1 MKRQSTTARLLRNI
15 NRSAVLDLVRSGE
28 PLSRAGIA
36 RQLGLSLPTV
46 IRVVDE
52 LAADGLVRESGAAV
66 STGGRPGALVEFAG
80 AASTVVGVDVGGTK
94 MLGAVAD
101 LCGHVVHE
109 EYCAH
114 PADATPDDYL
124 QELCGLSERLLEV
137 AADDGRRVRG
147 IGVGVPATVAVPAG
161 IVHWAPAVGWRDLPL
176 RALLTQRFD
185 LPVFVE
191 NDVNLM
197 TLGELGFGAGR
208 GLKNLA
214 LIAVGTGIGA
224 GIVVGGALYR
234 GAHHMAGEIGYL
246 PPGVEFLGR
255 RYPGFGAL
263 EGLAS
268 GAGIE
273 QRAITLAETLDLPV
287 SAASL
292 TAAGV
297 FAAARDGVAWASQLV
312 AETADYLALAIAS
325 LSIVLDPELVVLGGG
340 LAGSADLLVDPIC
353 ARLDG
358 VLLQMPPLVPSPLGR
373 NAAALG
379 AIMLVL
385 HGTSEAVVVQQVV

>member
-1 MKRQSTTARLLRNI
+1 MKRQSTTARLLRSI
-15 NRSAVLDLVRSGE
+15 NRSAVLDLVRSGA
-28 PLSRAGIA
+28 PFSRADLA
-36 RQLGLSLPTV
+36 RRLDLSLPTV

-52 LAADGLVRESGAAV
+52 LAADGLVRESGAVV

-80 AASTVVGVDVGGTK
+80 AASTVIGVDIGGTK
-94 MLGAVAD
+94 MMGAVAD
-101 LCGHVVHE
+101 LCGHVVYE
-109 EYCAH
+109 EYCPH
-114 PADATPDDYL
+114 PPDATPDDFL
-124 QELCGLSERLLEV
+124 QELYGLVERLLQATV
-137 AADDGRRVRG
+137 DDGRRVRG
-147 IGVGVPATVAVPAG
+147 VGVGVPAAVTVPAG
-161 IVHWAPAVGWRDLPL
+161 IVQWAPALGWRDLPL
-176 RALLTQRFD
+176 RALLSQRFR

-214 LIAVGTGIGA
+214 VIAVGTGIGA
-224 GIVVGGALYR
+224 GVVVGGALYR
-234 GAHHMAGEIGYL
+234 GAHQLAGEIGYL
-246 PPGVEFLGR
+246 PPGVVFLGR

-268 GAGIE
+268 GAGIA
-273 QRAITLAETLDLPV
+273 QRAIALAGTLDLPI
-287 SAASL
+287 SAEELS
-292 TAAGV
+292 TAGV

-312 AETADYLALAIAS
+312 AETVDYLALAIAS
-325 LSIVLDPELVVLGGG
+325 LSVVLDPELVVLGGG

-353 ARLDG
+353 ARLEG
-358 VLLQMPPLVPSPLGR
+358 VLLQMPPLVPSLLGR

-385 HGTSEAVVVQQVV
+385 HGTAEAVVVQQVV